1 MSLLFRQLTIT
12 NKIKIKIKNLY
23 KSEVFLL
30 KDKRSL
36 EVYWKSKT
44 YLKVILKLF
53 QLSNYISFEID
64 KIIGK

>member
-1 MSLLFRQLTIT
+1 MNMSLLFRQLTIT

-36 EVYWKSKT
+36 EVY
-44 YLKVILKLF
+44 
-53 QLSNYISFEID
+53 
-64 KIIGK
+64 